1 MLNDDEEFQKYFKEK
16 KVREEKVSCD
26 SISLIKN
33 VLNFYNIED
42 EYNFLLSNISD
53 TKTSK

>member
-1 MLNDDEEFQKYFKEK
+1 MLNDDEEFQKYFKERK
-16 KVREEKVSCD
+16 EKEENVSCD
-26 SISLIKN
+26 SVNLIKN
-33 VLNFYNIED
+33 ILNFYNIED